1 MDDQVNET
9 PPHEAR
15 AAAAVDLP
23 AGLLCVRKRS
33 KELPAKASSSS
44 ELLPRPI
51 RERLQ
56 RMSDETYFQHILD
69 AANWTAHRLKQS
81 QRPELKHI

>member
-1 MDDQVNET
+1 MDDQVNEIS
-9 PPHEAR
+9 PHEAR
-15 AAAAVDLP
+15 AAAVAGLP
-23 AGLLCVRKRS
+23 VGLLCVKKT
-33 KELPAKASSSS
+33 KELPAKDSSPS

-56 RMSDETYFQHILD
+56 RMSDETYFQRILD
-69 AANWTAHRLKQS
+69 AANWTPHRLKQF